1 MGIFDPTATK
11 VDVDFYRGISEELA
25 PTMCSGDKSATI
37 TWRRRAPMKAF
48 LAAVVV
54 ALVLAVGSAY
64 VLDSNWQSS
73 TSTAFTSEGVRLD
86 DPGRNLIGTD
96 GVVGRRG

>member
-1 MGIFDPTATK
+1 
-11 VDVDFYRGISEELA
+11 
-25 PTMCSGDKSATI
+25 
-37 TWRRRAPMKAF
+37 MKAF

-64 VLDSNWQSS
+64 VLDSGWQSP
-73 TSTAFTSEGVRLD
+73 TSTAYTTDGVRLD

-96 GVVGRRG
+96 GDVGRRG